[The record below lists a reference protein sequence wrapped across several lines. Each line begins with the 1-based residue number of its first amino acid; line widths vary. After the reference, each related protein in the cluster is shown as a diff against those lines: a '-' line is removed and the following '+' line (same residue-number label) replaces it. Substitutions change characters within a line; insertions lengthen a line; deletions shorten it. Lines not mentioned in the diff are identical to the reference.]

1 MIKRNNKKGFTIVEL
16 VIVIAVIAILA
27 AVLIPT
33 FAGIIKKANLS
44 ADEQAVRQM
53 NTALA
58 MYEAENGK
66 PANLVE
72 AKKALDEALVNVE
85 GGLVPVTQGYAFYWD
100 SVNNEI
106 VLVGEGDTIENGWKL
121 MTSNGFGTLVKVSD
135 ATALADAVKNSSN
148 EVPALIKLDADVT
161 LTEKITVAD
170 GNAAIIEL
178 NGKKLNAAD
187 DSYTT
192 AADIERNCA
201 IVVRQGG
208 SLSIEGGELTLPTD
222 AGRGI
227 VNENGSLSLK
237 DVKISASSEVAVYV
251 DGFSDTSI
259 VNCEI
264 VSTNYYGI
272 ATNSSY
278 GSSDGARVVIE
289 DSKVSATYAPYFCS
303 INANFVANNCTFTN
317 TGSDG
322 AAAVIKDGSHELNGC
337 KLVAAANG
345 ANIYFVGG
353 GSTKGYSG
361 KLNANFADCE
371 YYNGAAKADKAIVAN
386 GVLDAVAT
394 VTIDTEYTVDNK
406 DTNKASTGSLTING
420 TKITLN

>member
-33 FAGIIKKANLS
+33 FSGIVKKANLS
-44 ADEQAVRQM
+44 ADQQAVRQM

-100 SVNNEI
+100 SVNNEV
-106 VLVGEGDTIENGWKL
+106 VLVGEGDEIGTGWKL

-135 ATALADAVKNSSN
+135 ATALANAVKNSSN
-148 EVPALIKLDADVT
+148 ELPALIKLDADVT
-161 LTEKITVAD
+161 LTEKITVED
-170 GNAAIIEL
+170 GNVAIIEL
-178 NGKKLNAAD
+178 NGKKLNTVKD
-187 DSYTT
+187 TYTIPGNQT
-192 AADIERNCA
+192 RNCA

-264 VSTNYYGI
+264 VSTNDYGI
-272 ATNSSY
+272 ATNSTY

-303 INANFVANNCTFTN
+303 INANFVATNSTFTN
-317 TGSDG
+317 TGAEG
-322 AAAVIKDGSHELNGC
+322 AAAVVKDGSHELNGC
-337 KLVAAANG
+337 KLVAPSGVAT
-345 ANIYFVGG
+345 IYLVGG
-353 GSTKGYSG
+353 GNGYSG
-361 KLNANFADCE
+361 KLSAKITDCE
-371 YYNGAAKADKAIVAN
+371 YYAGDAKLDKVSIAH
-386 GVLDAVAT
+386 GKLDANAT
-394 VTIDTEYTVDNK
+394 ITIDCEYTA
-406 DTNKASTGSLTING
+406 TKAADGSTGSLTING
-420 TKITLN
+420 TAITLN